1 MIKAHVMSMQITN
14 IIFYYLYCFQK
25 NTVHSVSLVALSFSL
40 LTLPFHSLQ
49 TPLLFMDAHYM
60 QIAQWQCGFTFLLFR
75 QYLFHVVAPTCR
87 IIMKWE
93 AEECLTNCYDPCG
106 IHFTICLPNFAY
118 VVHFKVTLVHQVF
131 GGYYA
136 RATIIKRNAYVC
148 RC

>member
-1 MIKAHVMSMQITN
+1 MSMQITN
-14 IIFYYLYCFQK
+14 IIFLLPLLLSEEYCPFCF
-25 NTVHSVSLVALSFSL
+25 TCGPFFSL

-93 AEECLTNCYDPCG
+93 AEECLINCYDPCG